1 MAPQTLSA
9 KVGLRGRLEGSEDL
23 TSGGP
28 DHGLDLW
35 SGGLGL
41 WSRGRVV
48 GLRWYPEVLAGYPQD
63 GYPDMTYQTHLQ
75 STCSTVCTSMYLVYK
90 VYAMYRRYGGVLV
103 AVPRLHQLGAAV
115 VAGPDHGPDQLH
127 HL

>member
-41 WSRGRVV
+41 W
-48 GLRWYPEVLAGYPQD
+48 
-63 GYPDMTYQTHLQ
+63 T
-75 STCSTVCTSMYLVYK
+75 
-90 VYAMYRRYGGVLV
+90 
-103 AVPRLHQLGAAV
+103 
-115 VAGPDHGPDQLH
+115 
-127 HL
+127 

>member
-63 GYPDMTYQTHLQ
+63 GYPDMTYQH
-75 STCSTVCTSMYLVYK
+75 TCGVPVVPVCTSMYLVYK
-90 VYAMYRRYGGVLV
+90 VYGSM
-103 AVPRLHQLGAAV
+103 
-115 VAGPDHGPDQLH
+115 
-127 HL
+127 